1 MEICMTAFRRPHARP
16 RMVALTVVCLSAAF
30 AALSIGGYAYA
41 TASPSNTLPVSTA
54 RTPAW
59 TNGTTVSVQY
69 AQNYFCDRSVTAV
82 PLATSGCEVGAAA
95 NAGPVA
101 NPSRSTLYV
110 IVPLF
115 ANPDPATMC
124 PTATGPTPPLNC
136 PNHPQ
141 DIYVPLAGFGDIPL
155 PAHSHIL
162 DGPAGGW
169 WDVKVTVVLD
179 QGTWAQIAAG
189 KSLATLQSI
198 EAQPDAGSHILFGS
212 NLPSNLFLFFNTV
225 K

>member
-1 MEICMTAFRRPHARP
+1 MPVLRRLLARP
-16 RMVALTVVCLSAAF
+16 RMVALVVACLSAGVS
-30 AALSIGGYAYA
+30 ALSVSGYAAA
-41 TASPSNTLPVSTA
+41 TGGPSNTLPVSTA

-59 TNGTTVSVQY
+59 TNGKTVTVQY

-82 PLATSGCEVGAAA
+82 PLATSGCEVGAPA
-95 NAGPVA
+95 NVGPVA
-101 NPSRSTLYV
+101 NPDRSTLYV
-110 IVPLF
+110 VVPLF
-115 ANPDPATMC
+115 ANPVPATMC

-179 QGTWAQIAAG
+179 EATWAQIAAG
-189 KSLATLQSI
+189 KSLATLQTI
-198 EAQPDAGSHILFGS
+198 EAQPGAAQHILFDA
-212 NLPSNLFLFFNTV
+212 NLPTNLFLFFDTIQ
-225 K
+225 

>member
-1 MEICMTAFRRPHARP
+1 MNVFRRLHARP
-16 RMVALTVVCLSAAF
+16 RMVALTIACLSAAF
-30 AALSIGGYAYA
+30 AALSVGGYAYA

-59 TNGTTVSVQY
+59 TNGTTVNVQY
-69 AQNYFCDRSVTAV
+69 SQNYFCDRTVTAV
-82 PLATSGCEVGAAA
+82 PLATSGCEVGAPA
-95 NAGPVA
+95 NKGPVA
-101 NPSRSTLYV
+101 NADRSTLYV

-115 ANPDPATMC
+115 ANPVPATMC

-136 PNHPQ
+136 PDHPQ
-141 DIYVPLAGFGDIPL
+141 DIYVPVAGFGDIPL

-169 WDVKVTVVLD
+169 WDVKVTVVLN
-179 QGTWAQIAAG
+179 QATWAQIAAG
-189 KSLATLQSI
+189 KSLTTLQNL
-198 EAQPDAGSHILFGS
+198 EAANPSNFLFGT
-212 NLPSNLFLFFNTV
+212 NLPSNLYLFFNTV

>member
-1 MEICMTAFRRPHARP
+1 MEVCMKVFRRSHVRP
-16 RMVALTVVCLSAAF
+16 RLVALTVACASAAF
-30 AALSIGGYAYA
+30 VALSVGGYAYA
-41 TASPSNTLPVSTA
+41 TASTSNTLPVSTA
-54 RTPAW
+54 RTAAW

-69 AQNYFCDRSVTAV
+69 AQNYFCDRTVTAV
-82 PLATSGCEVGAAA
+82 PLAASGCEVGAAA

-101 NPSRSTLYV
+101 NASRSTLYV

-115 ANPDPATMC
+115 ANPVPATMC
-124 PTATGPTPPLNC
+124 PTATGPAPPLNC

-169 WDVKVTVVLD
+169 WDVKVTIVLD
-179 QGTWAQIAAG
+179 QSTWAQIAAG
-189 KSLATLQSI
+189 KSLATLEQI
-198 EAQPDAGSHILFGS
+198 EAQPGAANHILFDT

>member
-1 MEICMTAFRRPHARP
+1 MTVFRRLYARP
-16 RMVALTVVCLSAAF
+16 RLVALTIACLSAAF
-30 AALSIGGYAYA
+30 AALAGGGYAYA
-41 TASPSNTLPVSTA
+41 TGSPSNTRPVSTA

-69 AQNYFCDRSVTAV
+69 AQNYFCDRAVTAV
-82 PLATSGCEVGAAA
+82 PLGASGCEVGAPAKT
-95 NAGPVA
+95 GPVA
-101 NPSRSTLYV
+101 NADRSTLYV

-115 ANPDPATMC
+115 TNPVPATMC

-179 QGTWAQIAAG
+179 QATWAQIAGG

-198 EAQPDAGSHILFGS
+198 EAQPGAASHILFDA

-225 K
+225 T

>member
-1 MEICMTAFRRPHARP
+1 MTVFRRPHARP
-16 RMVALTVVCLSAAF
+16 RMVALTVACLSAAF
-30 AALSIGGYAYA
+30 AALSVGGYAYA

-59 TNGTTVSVQY
+59 TNGTTVTVQY
-69 AQNYFCDRSVTAV
+69 AQNYFCDRTVTAV

-95 NAGPVA
+95 NTGPVA
-101 NPSRSTLYV
+101 NASRSTLYV
-110 IVPLF
+110 IVPLGF
-115 ANPDPATMC
+115 QASPATMC

-169 WDVKVTVVLD
+169 WDVKIVAVTN
-179 QGTWAQIAAG
+179 QTAWAALAAG
-189 KSLATLQSI
+189 KSQATMFALINTANSGVLGPI
-198 EAQPDAGSHILFGS
+198 PT
-212 NLPSNLFLFFNTV
+212 NLYLFFNV
-225 K
+225 IGR

>member
-1 MEICMTAFRRPHARP
+1 MHPVRRLHARP
-16 RMVALTVVCLSAAF
+16 RITGLVI
-30 AALSIGGYAYA
+30 AALSALFSVLLVGGYALA
-41 TASPSNTLPVSTA
+41 DGSNTLPVSSA
-54 RTPAW
+54 RTAAW
-59 TNGTTVSVQY
+59 TNGKTVTVQY

-82 PLATSGCEVGAAA
+82 PLAASGCEVGAPA
-95 NAGPVA
+95 NVGPVA
-101 NPSRSTLYV
+101 NADRSTLYV
-110 IVPLF
+110 LVPLF
-115 ANPDPATMC
+115 ANPVPATMC

-179 QGTWAQIAAG
+179 QATWSEIAAG
-189 KSLATLQSI
+189 KSLSTLQSI
-198 EAQPDAGSHILFGS
+198 EARPDAKSHILFDA
-212 NLPSNLFLFFNTV
+212 NLPSNLYLFFNTV
-225 K
+225 G

>member
-1 MEICMTAFRRPHARP
+1 MNIVRRLPVRP
-16 RMVALTVVCLSAAF
+16 RM
-30 AALSIGGYAYA
+30 AALAIAGFSAVFSALFVGGYSALA
-41 TASPSNTLPVSTA
+41 SGSPSNTLPVSSA

-59 TNGTTVSVQY
+59 TNGKTVTVQY
-69 AQNYFCDRSVTAV
+69 AENYFCDRTVTAV
-82 PLATSGCEVGAAA
+82 PLAASGCEVGAPA
-95 NAGPVA
+95 NVGPVA
-101 NPSRSTLYV
+101 NADRSTLYV
-110 IVPLF
+110 LVPLF
-115 ANPDPATMC
+115 ANPIPATMC

-179 QGTWAQIAAG
+179 QPTWTQIADG
-189 KSLATLQSI
+189 KSLATLQNI
-198 EAQPDAGSHILFGS
+198 EAQPGAANHILFDT
-212 NLPSNLFLFFNTV
+212 NLPTNLYLFFNTV
-225 K
+225 S